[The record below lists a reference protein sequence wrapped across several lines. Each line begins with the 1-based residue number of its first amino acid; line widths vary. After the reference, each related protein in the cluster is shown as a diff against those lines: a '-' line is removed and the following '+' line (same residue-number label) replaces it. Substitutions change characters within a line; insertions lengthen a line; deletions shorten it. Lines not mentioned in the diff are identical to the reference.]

1 MGWKRYWLI
10 AGVLAG
16 SFAPSIA
23 HADTLDEV
31 EVRLRRDGSA
41 SIRVRFTNP
50 VQATRFVPQS
60 VGRILYISLS
70 LPGLNDG
77 TRPHSERAT
86 NFGNLNGRLP
96 LEDVTLE
103 LNGAEGDRLIVGF
116 KRTTRYKI
124 FQGRDGKSIV
134 IIVPASSLSK
144 ATAAPA
150 RPPADAEPPRFT
162 GPLTGKMA
170 RARQL
175 LIKGNNKQA
184 IVLFRQI
191 VGAKPNRDTRDANE
205 LLGLA
210 YERDGQLGKARA
222 QYERYL
228 KLYPKGPGADR
239 VRQRLRNLTRAPRR
253 PQLKA
258 GRGGGPGQG
267 VLVYGTFSQRL
278 YTGISNS
285 SVGSNVDQTT
295 LISNLT
301 VTSRKRTEKADHK
314 AVLSADH
321 TYDFINQGSTGRI
334 QNAYLESK
342 LKWHKVSG
350 KFGRQSGRG
359 AGVLGRFD
367 GALVGG
373 DVINKWRVNAVA
385 GRPVDISAS
394 GSDRQFSG
402 VSIDAGTF
410 AGKWSAT
417 LFQIGA
423 TADGFTDRQAVGTEV
438 RYFDKTTT
446 VFSMVDYDTYFNDMN
461 VAMVQAYWKAKD
473 NWSYNIL
480 LDSRKAPYLQLTNSL
495 LAPVNGTSYDS
506 ISALAAGQPSL
517 DLKQLAKDRTAAS
530 NTISLGATLPDLK
543 QFGVKSKFLRKIQLG
558 GDLSYS
564 SVSSLPASAGQSAVA
579 GSETTTLTGRAIG
592 TKLFFDNEITVAGL
606 SFINN
611 TSYRAF
617 AAYLTDRNRIR
628 NKWRLDLGL
637 KWYTQDNSSGTSLI
651 RLTPSVRVEYR
662 RNKTTFEFELGRES
676 SQSINPL
683 QNENIDRDFVTIGYR
698 YDF

>member
-1 MGWKRYWLI
+1 LI
-10 AGVLAG
+10 AGLLAG
-16 SFAPSIA
+16 SFVSSTAW
-23 HADTLDEV
+23 ADTLEDV
-31 EVRLRRDGSA
+31 EVRLRRDGGA
-41 SIRVRFTNP
+41 SIRVNFTTP
-50 VQATRFVPQS
+50 VQPIRYAPQNA
-60 VGRILYISLS
+60 GRILYISVS
-70 LPGLNDG
+70 LPGLDDG
-77 TRPHSERAT
+77 TRPRSERAT

-103 LNGAEGDRLIVGF
+103 LNGAEGDRVIIGF
-116 KRTTRYKI
+116 KRTTRYKV
-124 FQGRDGKSIV
+124 FRGRDGKSIV
-134 IIVPASSLSK
+134 IVVPASSLSK
-144 ATAAPA
+144 TSTTQT
-150 RPPADAEPPRFT
+150 RPPADAAPPRFT

-170 RARQL
+170 RARQM
-175 LIKGNNKQA
+175 LIKGQNKQA

-191 VGAKPNRDTRDANE
+191 AGAKPNRDSRDANE

-222 QYERYL
+222 QYQRYL

-253 PQLKA
+253 PGLRA
-258 GRGGGPGQG
+258 GRGGGSGQG
-267 VLVYGTFSQRL
+267 MLVYGTFSQRL
-278 YTGISNS
+278 YTGVSNS

-301 VTSRKRTEKADHK
+301 VTARKRTDKADHK

-321 TYDFINQGSTGRI
+321 TYDFLNQGSTGRV
-334 QNAYLESK
+334 QAAYVESK
-342 LKWHKVSG
+342 LKWHKLSG

-385 GRPVDISAS
+385 GKPVDIYAS

-402 VSIDAGTF
+402 ASIDAGTF
-410 AGKWSAT
+410 GGKWSGT
-417 LFQIGA
+417 LYQVNA
-423 TADGFTDRQAVGTEV
+423 TADSLTDRQAVGAEL
-438 RYFDKTTT
+438 RYFDKTTN
-446 VFSMVDYDTYFNDMN
+446 VFSMVDYDTYFSDMN

-480 LDSRKAPYLQLTNSL
+480 IDSRKAPYLQLTNSL
-495 LAPVNGTSYDS
+495 LAPVNGTSYGS
-506 ISALAAGQPSL
+506 IAALAAGEPSL
-517 DLKQLAKDRTAAS
+517 DLKQLAKDRTAAA

-543 QFGVKSKFLRKIQLG
+543 QFGIKSKFLRKIQLG
-558 GDLSYS
+558 GDISYS
-564 SVSSLPASAGQSAVA
+564 AVSSLPASAGQLAVA
-579 GSETTTLTGRAIG
+579 GSETATLTGRAIG

-617 AAYLTDRNRIR
+617 AAYLTDRNRIK

-637 KWYTQDNSSGTSLI
+637 KWYTQDNNSGTSLV
-651 RLTPSVRVEYR
+651 RLTPSVRVEYKR
-662 RNKTTFEFELGRES
+662 KKTTFEFELGRES